1 MVAAR
6 RERVDGALTQFV
18 LFGIQ
23 PRKRLFRG
31 EAIIGQKRQR
41 TLQERERFPAVRTLD
56 EDFLRNTAHSVVCAR
71 LDQDT
76 VTDQLLEATLLDA
89 EETAHLV
96 GGQHGDISTGHERKI
111 TPFMRRTDTHTSR
124 IFAKTLIE
132 STK

>member
-1 MVAAR
+1 MTAR
-6 RERVDGALTQFV
+6 RQRIDRALTQLV
-18 LFGIQ
+18 LLGVQ
-23 PRKRLFRG
+23 PRKRLFCG

-41 TLQERERFPAVRTLD
+41 ALEKRKRFPAVRTLD

-111 TPFMRRTDTHTSR
+111 TPFMRRTDTHASR

>member
-56 EDFLRNTAHSVVCAR
+56 EDVLRNTAQPVVCAR
-71 LDQDT
+71 FDQHA

-89 EETAHLV
+89 EQSADLV